1 MHKIFTQI
9 HIGLRQN
16 SATFHYGLSASALTA
31 CSANEENVYLMSIGE
46 HLGTVKKIT
55 WYYLILIFLETFSS
69 LKEGV

>member
-16 SATFHYGLSASALTA
+16 SATFHYELSASALTA

-46 HLGTVKKIT
+46 HLGTVKK
-55 WYYLILIFLETFSS
+55 
-69 LKEGV
+69 

>member
-31 CSANEENVYLMSIGE
+31 YSANEENVYLMSIGGNLE
-46 HLGTVKKIT
+46 MVKK
-55 WYYLILIFLETFSS
+55 
-69 LKEGV
+69 K